1 MLAVQVPVLL
11 SQVPE
16 LTQLKKEDPRR
27 QQDRADHWLDGNALA
42 LVTIPGLSTTRGSGM
57 VRGPVG
63 PLWVWVRPMSM
74 WLWVRR
80 CFLVFFNPVVKVG
93 DPGEDT
99 GAGEWGFTRCAPAG
113 QPHQV
118 PGAIQ

>member
-1 MLAVQVPVLL
+1 MLAVQGPVLL
-11 SQVPE
+11 SQAPE
-16 LTQLKKEDPRR
+16 LTQLEKEDPRR

-42 LVTIPGLSTTRGSGM
+42 FVTVPGPSTTRGSGV
-57 VRGPVG
+57 VRGSVG
-63 PLWVWVRPMSM
+63 PLRVWARP
-74 WLWVRR
+74 LGVWVRR